1 MGLALAFR
9 WQRILDEGVCGTI
22 GKLATRERI
31 NRGYMSRVRGLT
43 LLAPDIVEAFLVGTT
58 ARKLVPRVVGM
69 SPP

>member
-31 NRGYMSRVRGLT
+31 NRGYMSRSG
-43 LLAPDIVEAFLVGTT
+43 G
-58 ARKLVPRVVGM
+58 
-69 SPP
+69 